1 MGPGL
6 TSMKKILLSAAVAA
20 AAVPTAGC
28 ATQAASR
35 GSPLLAVAELGT
47 LPVTEGEAVT
57 PDGVRLHYRIAG
69 AGDEV
74 VIAPFALYHGR
85 SLDRL
90 AKGRR
95 IVTYDPR
102 GRGRSAAVPPARVS
116 LDALLVDLDTV
127 RRAVG
132 AERAAIIGW
141 SGGGMEAFV
150 YAMRDPGRV
159 TRLVQLAPVA
169 PRFVPYGAQMMADR
183 RARTDAAAAAADEAQ
198 VRTGV
203 FAGRPAEQCR
213 ASNAVSVP
221 PLLADPARSALIPDV
236 CGSPNEHAEPLG
248 AYFGALFAT
257 IDGYD
262 WRSSLASVAIPRLVV
277 HGERDNIPLAGSE
290 EWVRGLPN
298 ARLILIRGAGHFPV
312 YEQPESTLAAIA
324 EFLAGNWPSNAEALP
339 RS

>member
-1 MGPGL
+1 MRKLFLYLAAEAAVLVASG
-6 TSMKKILLSAAVAA
+6 SAAQ
-20 AAVPTAGC
+20 TASKSE
-28 ATQAASR
+28 ALLAAS
-35 GSPLLAVAELGT
+35 ELRT

-57 PDGVRLHYRIAG
+57 PDGVRLHYRVAG

-74 VIAPFALYHGR
+74 VIAPFALYHGS

-102 GRGRSAAVPPARVS
+102 GRGRSSAVPPAKVS

-141 SGGGMEAFV
+141 SGAGMETFV
-150 YAMRDPGRV
+150 YAMRNPGRV

-183 RARTDAAAAAADEAQ
+183 RSRTDAAAAAAYEDR
-198 VRTGV
+198 VRSGA
-203 FAGRPAEQCR
+203 FAGKPAERCR
-213 ASNAVSVP
+213 ASAAVSVP
-221 PLLADPARSALIPDV
+221 PLLADPAGAARVPDV
-236 CGSPNEHAEPLG
+236 CGSPNEHAEALG
-248 AYFGALFAT
+248 AYFGALFST

-262 WRSSLASVAIPRLVV
+262 WRSSLSSVAIPRLII
-277 HGERDNIPLAGSE
+277 HGDRDNIPLAGSE
-290 EWVRGLPN
+290 EWVRGQPN
-298 ARLILIRGAGHFPV
+298 ARLVLIGGAGHFPV
-312 YEQPESTLAAIA
+312 YEQPEATLAAIA
-324 EFLAGNWPSNAEALP
+324 AFLDGAWPPDARILSGK
-339 RS
+339 

>member
-1 MGPGL
+1 MRR
-6 TSMKKILLSAAVAA
+6 SFLSFAA
-20 AAVPTAGC
+20 AAMAFSAAGC
-28 ATQAASR
+28 ATRTAPDR
-35 GSPLLAVAELGT
+35 SPLLAPAELET
-47 LPVTEGEAVT
+47 LPVSEGEAVT
-57 PDGVRLHYRIAG
+57 PDGVRLHYRVAG

-116 LDALLVDLDTV
+116 LDALLTDLDTV

-132 AERAAIIGW
+132 AKRTGIIGW
-141 SGGGMEAFV
+141 SGAGMETFV
-150 YAMRDPGRV
+150 YAMRHPERV

-183 RARTDAAAAAADEAQ
+183 RARTDAEASAAYEGR
-198 VRTGV
+198 VRSGD

-213 ASNAVSVP
+213 ASAQVSVP
-221 PLLADPARSALIPDV
+221 PLLADPASAALIPDV
-236 CGSPNEHAEPLG
+236 CGSANEHADAL
-248 AYFGALFAT
+248 AVYFGALFAT

-262 WRSSLASVAIPRLVV
+262 WRSALPSVAIPRLIV

-290 EWVRGLPN
+290 EWARGQPN
-298 ARLILIRGAGHFPV
+298 ARLVVIGNAGHFPV
-312 YEQPESTLAAIA
+312 YEQPEATLGAIA
-324 EFLAGNWPSNAEALP
+324 AFLDGGWPPEANALSS
-339 RS
+339 R

>member
-1 MGPGL
+1 MGL
-6 TSMKKILLSAAVAA
+6 KSMRRIVLQFAA
-20 AAVPTAGC
+20 AAAALAASGC
-28 ATQAASR
+28 AGPAAS
-35 GSPLLAVAELGT
+35 GSRLLDVAELRA
-47 LPVTEGEAVT
+47 LPVREGDALT
-57 PDGVRLHYRIAG
+57 PDGVRLYYRVAG

-90 AKGRR
+90 ARGRR

-102 GRGRSAAVPPARVS
+102 GRGRSAAVPPSRVS

-141 SGGGMEAFV
+141 SGAGMESFV
-150 YAMRDPGRV
+150 YALRNPGRV

-183 RARTDAAAAAADEAQ
+183 RARTDAVASAAYEER
-198 VRTGV
+198 VRTGA
-203 FAGRPAEQCR
+203 FAGKPAEQCR
-213 ASNAVSVP
+213 ASNAVSLP
-221 PLLADPARSALIPDV
+221 PLLADPARAGLVPDV
-236 CGSPNEHAEPLG
+236 CGSSNEHEEALG

-262 WRSSLASVAIPRLVV
+262 WRGSLASVGIPRLIL
-277 HGERDNIPLAGSE
+277 HGERDNIPLAGNE
-290 EWVRGLPN
+290 EWARGQRN
-298 ARLILIRGAGHFPV
+298 ARLMVIRGAGHFPA
-312 YEQPESTLAAIA
+312 YERPEATLDAIA
-324 EFLAGNWPSNAEALP
+324 AFLDGGWPPGANALP
-339 RS
+339 GR

>member
-1 MGPGL
+1 MG
-6 TSMKKILLSAAVAA
+6 KILLACVAA
-20 AAVPTAGC
+20 AAWAASGG
-28 ATQAASR
+28 AANAASR
-35 GSPLLAVAELGT
+35 RAPLLTAAELRT
-47 LPVTEGEAVT
+47 LPVSEGEAVT
-57 PDGVRLHYRIAG
+57 PDGVRLYYRVAG
-69 AGDEV
+69 AGDAV

-90 AKGRR
+90 ARGRR

-102 GRGRSAAVPPARVS
+102 GRGRSAAVPTAKVS

-141 SGGGMEAFV
+141 SGAGMESFV
-150 YAMRDPGRV
+150 YALRHPRRV

-183 RARTDAAAAAADEAQ
+183 RARTDSAASAAHEDR
-198 VRTGV
+198 VRSGA

-221 PLLADPARSALIPDV
+221 PLLADPARASLIPDV
-236 CGSPNEHAEPLG
+236 CGSPNEHAEALG

-262 WRSSLASVAIPRLVV
+262 WRGSLRSVAIPRLVV
-277 HGERDNIPLAGSE
+277 HGARDNIPLAGSE
-290 EWVRGLPN
+290 EWVRGQPN
-298 ARLILIRGAGHFPV
+298 ARLVVIEGAGHFPAH
-312 YEQPESTLAAIA
+312 ERPEATLSAIA
-324 EFLAGNWPSNAEALP
+324 AFLAGGWPPQAGALA
-339 RS
+339 RLTA